1 MIPLC
6 RHILTSGLVCSQAAI
21 HGTLFCRHHQ
31 IVKTTLAEGQRPV
44 AYEAPPQLPF
54 VYPEDRAAI
63 QLDLTLVLLAL
74 NDGKIDSRT
83 ANSMNRLLN
92 SCAAN
97 LAKGPLVEEDRANT
111 VQRVILTLEGD
122 EIALP
127 REVLEKGEAL
137 VHGAECPCRVCAEEF
152 RNAPPEQ
159 HHPDC
164 KCGLC
169 EDSPSRHTR
178 FAPETGAHESSDLG
192 AEEASGQRS
201 AISVQEATG
210 ASGQRSAI
218 SDQGTRAQGTGLRAQ
233 ETSDP
238 ALTARAAAAGKLSHQ
253 PIELDP
259 PTDDHSDDRAT
270 GGKHERRYKHIIDE
284 FERNRETTPPADDF
298 PDIRAM
304 GRKHE
309 QRYQH
314 VLEEIEKNRET
325 ARQSWNKQHPDQPIE
340 HTPYLTWGQKQD
352 LKIAQMKK
360 LQQEDEQR
368 QREAVAAGS

>member
-1 MIPLC
+1 MPSNSSCGSPALKGQFLC
-6 RHILTSGLVCSQAAI
+6 YNHHRVKKLTGRPARYGS
-21 HGTLFCRHHQ
+21 
-31 IVKTTLAEGQRPV
+31 IVI
-44 AYEAPPQLPF
+44 PF
-54 VYPEDRAAI
+54 VYPEDTAAI
-63 QLDLTLVLLAL
+63 NLNLFLVLQAQAE
-74 NDGKIDSRT
+74 GKIDSRT
-83 ANSMNRLLN
+83 ANSMT
-92 SCAAN
+92 AN
-97 LAKGPLVEEDRANT
+97 LRAAAVNLRRQPLVEQDPRNT

-127 REVLEKGEAL
+127 RELLEKGEAL

-169 EDSPSRHTR
+169 E
-178 FAPETGAHESSDLG
+178 
-192 AEEASGQRS
+192 EESGQPS
-201 AISVQEATG
+201 AIGVQEA
-210 ASGQRSAI
+210 A
-218 SDQGTRAQGTGLRAQ
+218 DQQTRAQEPALL
-233 ETSDP
+233 SPFPFPLSPVPPP
-238 ALTARAAAAGKLSHQ
+238 ALTARAVPAGKLSHQ

-259 PTDDHSDDRAT
+259 PADDHSDDRAI

-284 FERNRETTPPADDF
+284 FERNRETAPSADDF

-314 VLEEIEKNRET
+314 VLEEIEKNREA

-368 QREAVAAGS
+368 QREAVAAANASS